1 MAAAVDSDSDDGLLL
16 EENAPSGD
24 DEEELLLE
32 ENDAF
37 GSDAGDDDFDLV
49 LETNGDGEDAEQED
63 DDDQLLL
70 EDNADQQVVVEAIA
84 NAEEAPPPPREAA
97 PAADTADGAQA
108 HSALEGP
115 RLSAGQCVRITG
127 LRSRPELN
135 ERVGCIAADAA
146 HLQRP
151 QTGATRVGVL
161 VDGLSAPLSLKP
173 DNLLA
178 IPRAEL
184 REAVPWW
191 RAAPDEQHAAAQTL
205 AADLAD
211 ATLDAYAPPP
221 GALTTDE
228 LRSLHEAARQR
239 VDNIMRA
246 HGDPEGQMVAA
257 EMGLLDDKDR
267 RLSATDARARL
278 WRKFYYKELGGALFR
293 ARRPDDAHRCCCAA
307 SRSCDTYR
315 ELYAHWV
322 SRLLEHGR
330 RAMADAVARLGERR
344 GAFDFAAQRP
354 VANFV
359 RGLTIRGHP
368 GPWYEPQHVAAARV
382 LLDAY
387 PAILD
392 EYRGLLRATEAAA
405 AAGASSSSKESGGG
419 GGGGGGGFERYP
431 SPAIARGEWSDYMLI
446 HGGRRDA
453 RHCAACPRLAE
464 LLCRPGGPLRH
475 DAGAMVVGSAFFSR
489 MRPGTHLRA
498 HCGPNNLRLRIHI
511 GVDVPGEG
519 AWKLRVGDEVR
530 EWRQGEALV
539 FDDSFEHEVWH
550 EPGAARGG
558 AGRGPLAAGGAP
570 PADADAPSR
579 VVLIVDVWHPA
590 IPPHQR
596 RGLIGGERETARYDA
611 ITKTDAPLETMTE
624 RELSDGSVRRVAAAM
639 NGH

>member
-97 PAADTADGAQA
+97 PATDTADGAQA

-293 ARRPDDAHRCCCAA
+293 TRRPDDAHRCCCAA

-419 GGGGGGGFERYP
+419 GGGGGGGGFERYP

-489 MRPGTHLRA
+489 MRPGPTSARTAAPTTSGCASTSAWTSRA
-498 HCGPNNLRLRIHI
+498 RARGSCAWATRCASGGRARRSSSTTRSSTRCGTSPAPPAAAR
-511 GVDVPGEG
+511 
-519 AWKLRVGDEVR
+519 A
-530 EWRQGEALV
+530 
-539 FDDSFEHEVWH
+539 
-550 EPGAARGG
+550 GAARRRRP
-558 AGRGPLAAGGAP
+558 A

-611 ITKTDAPLETMTE
+611 ITKTDAPLEAMTE